1 MKIISLLFILLF
13 FFGCSEQ
20 QIEEFAFRKTL
31 EYDLI
36 KLCGDDDNACITT
49 VKTQIK
55 RCMESSNWRQYLNDQ
70 DNEAELNR
78 FALEFNSCFVDPDGN
93 PFFETT
99 SNNLKT
105 YNE

>member
-1 MKIISLLFILLF
+1 MGIISLLFIFLF
-13 FFGCSEQ
+13 TFGCSEQ

-31 EYDLI
+31 EHDLI
-36 KLCGDDDNACITT
+36 KLCGDNNKTCITT

-55 RCMESSNWRQYLNDQ
+55 GCMESSNWRQYLNDQ

-78 FALEFNSCFVDPDGN
+78 FSLEFYSCIVDSEGTPL
-93 PFFETT
+93 FETK
-99 SNNLKT
+99 SNNLET